1 MPPVTGSPNITLSA
15 VVSQETTKALRA
27 GMTLETVIAT
37 LIWHVE
43 TLQISLPIVNAVMDG
58 KQSGS

>member
-1 MPPVTGSPNITLSA
+1 MPPVTGSPNTTLSA
-15 VVSQETTKALRA
+15 VVAQETTKALRA

-43 TLQISLPIVNAVMDG
+43 TLQISLPIVNAVRDG